1 MTMTNYEIIQ
11 KLAKKHNAEKEEFI
25 RLLTSADE
33 ADFELLGRLA
43 RKLTLKIYGNKIFIR
58 GLIEISSYCKN
69 DCIYCGIRRSNKNA
83 VRYRLDKEQ
92 ILQCCNKGYKLGF
105 RTFVMQGGEDKFFT
119 DDYLCDVIK
128 EIKKRYP
135 DCAVTLS
142 LGERG
147 EESFKRLYA
156 AGADRYLL
164 RHETA
169 DNEHYKKLHPQSMSL
184 ANRKKCLFDLKKIGY
199 QTGAGFMVG
208 SPYQTAQTLCEDL
221 LFLKELNPQMCGIG
235 PFIPHHDTPF
245 ADKSKGSTRLTLML
259 LSIVRLLLPNVLLP
273 ATTALATAQANGHKE
288 GVLHGANV
296 IMPNLSPLEHRK
308 DYSLYDNKISTGDEA
323 AESVE
328 HLKKSMKSIGYEVVT
343 DRGDY
348 KS

>member
-1 MTMTNYEIIQ
+1 M
-11 KLAKKHNAEKEEFI
+11 
-25 RLLTSADE
+25 
-33 ADFELLGRLA
+33 
-43 RKLTLKIYGNKIFIR
+43 
-58 GLIEISSYCKN
+58 
-69 DCIYCGIRRSNKNA
+69 
-83 VRYRLDKEQ
+83 
-92 ILQCCNKGYKLGF
+92 
-105 RTFVMQGGEDKFFT
+105 
-119 DDYLCDVIK
+119 CDVII

-147 EESFKRLYA
+147 EKALNGCTRRAPTGIFCGTKRLITSTIKSFT
-156 AGADRYLL
+156 RKVCRL
-164 RHETA
+164 RTA
-169 DNEHYKKLHPQSMSL
+169 
-184 ANRKKCLFDLKKIGY
+184 KKCLFDLKKIGY

-235 PFIPHHDTPF
+235 PFIPHHRHPF

-296 IMPNLSPLEHRK
+296 IMPNHSPLEHRK

-328 HLKKSMKSIGYEVVT
+328 HLKKSMKSVGVRSCYT
-343 DRGDY
+343 LRMRGNV
-348 KS
+348 

>member
-69 DCIYCGIRRSNKNA
+69 DCLYCGIRRSNKNA

-92 ILQCCNKGYKLGF
+92 ILQCCNQGYKLGF

-135 DCAVTLS
+135 DCAV
-142 LGERG
+142 
-147 EESFKRLYA
+147 
-156 AGADRYLL
+156 
-164 RHETA
+164 
-169 DNEHYKKLHPQSMSL
+169 EHYKKLHPQSMSL

-208 SPYQTAQTLCEDL
+208 SPYQTVQTLCEDL

-273 ATTALATAQANGHKE
+273 ATTALATAEANGHKE

-296 IMPNLSPLEHRK
+296 IMPNLSPLERRK

>member
-1 MTMTNYEIIQ
+1 M
-11 KLAKKHNAEKEEFI
+11 
-25 RLLTSADE
+25 
-33 ADFELLGRLA
+33 
-43 RKLTLKIYGNKIFIR
+43 TLKIYGNKIFIR

-69 DCIYCGIRRSNKNA
+69 DCLYCGIRRSNKNA

-328 HLKKSMKSIGYEVVT
+328 HLKKSMKSVGYEVVT